1 MLWKIMVFFLLVIIF
16 ALLLKIFYMRKAIRE
31 IKRGFSEKLYTDT
44 NTPIMLSSHDK
55 LVSSLANDIN
65 VELKELQKQKHRYIQ
80 GDKELKNAITNI
92 SHDLRTPLTTICGY
106 LSLLDKEEKS
116 EHIARQ
122 LSIIKNRTFALKQLV
137 EELFRYTTI
146 ISDTEN
152 SVYTETVINNVLED
166 CISSYYAIFKEK
178 GITPNINLCEQ
189 KIVRS
194 VDKTAL
200 LRIFNNIIDNAIK
213 YSEGDLTISLF
224 ENGKIVFSNHTS
236 DLNEIQIGKLFDRFY
251 TVNTA
256 RKSTGL
262 GLSIAKAL
270 IEKMDGNISADYSNN
285 VLSIIIKLNEVSL
298 IRPFSSMSTTMQ
310 TLPYLS

>member
-1 MLWKIMVFFLLVIIF
+1 MLWKIMVFFLVIIIF

-80 GDKELKNAITNI
+80 GDKELKNAIINI

-200 LRIFNNIIDNAIK
+200 LRIFNNVIDNAIK

-285 VLSIIIKLNEVSL
+285 VLSIIIKLNEV
-298 IRPFSSMSTTMQ
+298 
-310 TLPYLS
+310 

>member
-1 MLWKIMVFFLLVIIF
+1 MFWKILVFFLLVIIF

-55 LVSSLANDIN
+55 LFSSLANDIN

-166 CISSYYAIFKEK
+166 CISSYYAMFKEK

-200 LRIFNNIIDNAIK
+200 LRIFNNVIDNAIK
-213 YSEGDLTISLF
+213 YSEGDLIISLF

-285 VLSIIIKLNEVSL
+285 VLSIIIELNEV
-298 IRPFSSMSTTMQ
+298 
-310 TLPYLS
+310 

>member
-1 MLWKIMVFFLLVIIF
+1 MLWKIMVFFLVVIIF

-44 NTPIMLSSHDK
+44 NTPIILSSHDK

-200 LRIFNNIIDNAIK
+200 LRIFNNVIDNAIK
-213 YSEGDLTISLF
+213 YSVGDLTISLF

-285 VLSIIIKLNEVSL
+285 VLSIIIKLNEV
-298 IRPFSSMSTTMQ
+298 
-310 TLPYLS
+310 

>member
-1 MLWKIMVFFLLVIIF
+1 MLWKIMVFFLVVIIF

-166 CISSYYAIFKEK
+166 CISSYSEIFKEK

-200 LRIFNNIIDNAIK
+200 LRIFNNVIDNAIK

-285 VLSIIIKLNEVSL
+285 VLSIIIKLNEV
-298 IRPFSSMSTTMQ
+298 
-310 TLPYLS
+310 

>member
-200 LRIFNNIIDNAIK
+200 LRIFNNVIDNAIK

-285 VLSIIIKLNEVSL
+285 VLSIIIKFNEV
-298 IRPFSSMSTTMQ
+298 
-310 TLPYLS
+310 

>member
-65 VELKELQKQKHRYIQ
+65 VELKELQKQSYIQ

-200 LRIFNNIIDNAIK
+200 LRIFNNVIDNAIK

-285 VLSIIIKLNEVSL
+285 VLSIIIKLNEV
-298 IRPFSSMSTTMQ
+298 
-310 TLPYLS
+310 

>member
-16 ALLLKIFYMRKAIRE
+16 ALLLKIFYMRKAIKE

-44 NTPIMLSSHDK
+44 NTPIMLSSYDK

-178 GITPNINLCEQ
+178 GITTNINLCEQ

-200 LRIFNNIIDNAIK
+200 LRIFNNVIDNAIK

-285 VLSIIIKLNEVSL
+285 VLSIIIKLNEV
-298 IRPFSSMSTTMQ
+298 
-310 TLPYLS
+310 

>member
-1 MLWKIMVFFLLVIIF
+1 MLWKIMVFFLVVIIF

-200 LRIFNNIIDNAIK
+200 LRIFNNVIVNAIK

-285 VLSIIIKLNEVSL
+285 VLSIIIKLNEV
-298 IRPFSSMSTTMQ
+298 
-310 TLPYLS
+310 

>member
-16 ALLLKIFYMRKAIRE
+16 ALLLKIFYMKKAIKE

-44 NTPIMLSSHDK
+44 NTPIMLSSYDK

-194 VDKTAL
+194 VDNTAL
-200 LRIFNNIIDNAIK
+200 LRIFNNVIDNAIK

-285 VLSIIIKLNEVSL
+285 VLSIIIKLNEV
-298 IRPFSSMSTTMQ
+298 
-310 TLPYLS
+310 

>member
-200 LRIFNNIIDNAIK
+200 LRIFNNVIDNAIK

-285 VLSIIIKLNEVSL
+285 VLSIIINSNF
-298 IRPFSSMSTTMQ
+298 PHQ
-310 TLPYLS
+310 

>member
-106 LSLLDKEEKS
+106 LSLLDKGEKS

-285 VLSIIIKLNEVSL
+285 VLSIIIKLNEV
-298 IRPFSSMSTTMQ
+298 
-310 TLPYLS
+310 

>member
-16 ALLLKIFYMRKAIRE
+16 ALLLKIFYMRKAIKE

-44 NTPIMLSSHDK
+44 NTPIMLSSYDK

-200 LRIFNNIIDNAIK
+200 LRIFNNVIDNAIK

-285 VLSIIIKLNEVSL
+285 VLSIIIKLNED
-298 IRPFSSMSTTMQ
+298 
-310 TLPYLS
+310 

>member
-1 MLWKIMVFFLLVIIF
+1 MLWKIMVFFLVVIIF

-178 GITPNINLCEQ
+178 GITPNIILCEQ

-200 LRIFNNIIDNAIK
+200 LRIFNNVIDNAIK
-213 YSEGDLTISLF
+213 YSVGDLTISLF

-285 VLSIIIKLNEVSL
+285 VLSIIIKLNEV
-298 IRPFSSMSTTMQ
+298 
-310 TLPYLS
+310 

>member
-270 IEKMDGNISADYSNN
+270 IEKMDGNISADYSNS
-285 VLSIIIKLNEVSL
+285 VLSIIIKLNEV
-298 IRPFSSMSTTMQ
+298 
-310 TLPYLS
+310 

>member
-1 MLWKIMVFFLLVIIF
+1 MLWKIMVVFLLVIIF
-16 ALLLKIFYMRKAIRE
+16 ALLLKIFYMRKAIKE

-44 NTPIMLSSHDK
+44 NTPIMLSSYDK

-200 LRIFNNIIDNAIK
+200 LRIFNNVIDNAIK

-285 VLSIIIKLNEVSL
+285 VLSIIIKLNEV
-298 IRPFSSMSTTMQ
+298 
-310 TLPYLS
+310 

>member
-1 MLWKIMVFFLLVIIF
+1 MLWKIMVFFLVVIIF

-106 LSLLDKEEKS
+106 LSLSDKEEKS

-200 LRIFNNIIDNAIK
+200 LRIFNNVIDNAIK

-285 VLSIIIKLNEVSL
+285 VLSIIIKLNEV
-298 IRPFSSMSTTMQ
+298 
-310 TLPYLS
+310 

>member
-16 ALLLKIFYMRKAIRE
+16 ALLLKIFYMRKAIGE

-65 VELKELQKQKHRYIQ
+65 VELKELKKQKHRYIQ

-152 SVYTETVINNVLED
+152 SIYTETVINNVLED

-285 VLSIIIKLNEVSL
+285 VLSIIIKLNEV
-298 IRPFSSMSTTMQ
+298 
-310 TLPYLS
+310 

>member
-16 ALLLKIFYMRKAIRE
+16 ALLLKIFYMRKAIKE

-44 NTPIMLSSHDK
+44 NTPIMLSSYDK
-55 LVSSLANDIN
+55 LVSSLSNDIN

-200 LRIFNNIIDNAIK
+200 LRIFNNVIDNAIK

-285 VLSIIIKLNEVSL
+285 VLSIIIKLNEV
-298 IRPFSSMSTTMQ
+298 
-310 TLPYLS
+310 

>member
-1 MLWKIMVFFLLVIIF
+1 MLWKIMVFFLVVIIF

-200 LRIFNNIIDNAIK
+200 LRIFNNVIDNAIK

-262 GLSIAKAL
+262 VLSIAKAL

-285 VLSIIIKLNEVSL
+285 VLSIIIKLNEV
-298 IRPFSSMSTTMQ
+298 
-310 TLPYLS
+310 

>member
-1 MLWKIMVFFLLVIIF
+1 MFWKILVFFLLVIIF

-122 LSIIKNRTFALKQLV
+122 LSIIKNRTFALKLLV

-166 CISSYYAIFKEK
+166 CISSYYAMFKEK

-200 LRIFNNIIDNAIK
+200 LRIFNNVIDNAIK
-213 YSEGDLTISLF
+213 YSDGDLVISLF

-285 VLSIIIKLNEVSL
+285 VLSIIIELNEV
-298 IRPFSSMSTTMQ
+298 
-310 TLPYLS
+310 

>member
-1 MLWKIMVFFLLVIIF
+1 MFWKILVFFLLVIIF

-55 LVSSLANDIN
+55 LFSSLANDIN

-116 EHIARQ
+116 EYIARQ

-166 CISSYYAIFKEK
+166 CISSYYAMFKEK

-200 LRIFNNIIDNAIK
+200 LRIFNNVIDNAIK
-213 YSEGDLTISLF
+213 YSEGDLIISLF

-285 VLSIIIKLNEVSL
+285 VLSIIIELNEV
-298 IRPFSSMSTTMQ
+298 
-310 TLPYLS
+310 

>member
-1 MLWKIMVFFLLVIIF
+1 MFWKILVFFLLVIIF

-166 CISSYYAIFKEK
+166 CISSYYAMFKEK

-200 LRIFNNIIDNAIK
+200 LRIFNNVIDNAIK
-213 YSEGDLTISLF
+213 YSEGDLIISLF
-224 ENGKIVFSNHTS
+224 ENGKIVFSNHTP
-236 DLNEIQIGKLFDRFY
+236 DLSEIQIGKLFDRFY

-285 VLSIIIKLNEVSL
+285 VLSIIIKLNEV
-298 IRPFSSMSTTMQ
+298 
-310 TLPYLS
+310 

>member
-16 ALLLKIFYMRKAIRE
+16 ALLLKIFYMRKAIKE

-44 NTPIMLSSHDK
+44 NTPIMLSSYDK

-200 LRIFNNIIDNAIK
+200 LRIFNNVIDNAIK

-270 IEKMDGNISADYSNN
+270 IEKWTVIF
-285 VLSIIIKLNEVSL
+285 LLIIAIM
-298 IRPFSSMSTTMQ
+298 F
-310 TLPYLS
+310 